1 VEARSG
7 ANTGGA
13 GASRVG
19 RLGVQVSRQRA
30 VAGVR
35 PGTLSEQIALRIRD
49 LLFQGELLP
58 GDFVGTEASIAE
70 SFDVSRMAARD
81 AVRSLAAMGIVAVRT
96 GKQGGVHVAEGNL
109 ELVAEAIA
117 VQAKLAGLTPAEL
130 MESMIGVEVMGADFA
145 ARRATE
151 SDIDQLEA
159 ALERLVANPQ
169 RNADFVAASQDF
181 HEAIIVA
188 SRNRALLMQFRAL
201 RQVIEPLH
209 VRTLNAE
216 IRGRVQESCSKLL
229 ALIRAGDS
237 RGARQ
242 HMYDRLDD
250 VRSRSFADDAPAE
263 TKARS
268 KR

>member
-1 VEARSG
+1 VDTVDG
-7 ANTGGA
+7 AN
-13 GASRVG
+13 RVG
-19 RLGVQVSRQRA
+19 RLGVQVKRQRA

-49 LLFQGELLP
+49 LLFEGELKP
-58 GDFVGTEASIAE
+58 GDFVGTEASIAD

-81 AVRSLAAMGIVAVRT
+81 AVRSLAAMGIVQVRT

-109 ELVAEAIA
+109 ALVSEAIA
-117 VQAKLAGLTPAEL
+117 VQAKLAGLTPSEL
-130 MESMIGVEVMGADFA
+130 MESMIGVEVIGADFA
-145 ARRATE
+145 ARRATPA
-151 SDIDQLEA
+151 DVQQLES
-159 ALERLVANPQ
+159 ALERLLANPQ
-169 RNADFVAASQDF
+169 RNLDFVVASQDF

-188 SRNRALLMQFRAL
+188 SRNRAVLMQFRAL

-209 VRTLNAE
+209 VRSLNAE
-216 IRGRVQESCSKLL
+216 IRGRVQESCAKLM

-250 VRSRSFADDAPAE
+250 VRSRSFADDNAAAAALAPS
-263 TKARS
+263 S